1 MPIVSAHVLNK
12 EAWNSVKLNVRDM
25 GLFGNNLSSLLLKVY
40 ESKLLT

>member
-1 MPIVSAHVLNK
+1 MPIASTQVLNK
-12 EAWNSVKLNVRDM
+12 EALNLVMLNVGGM